1 MLAIVIATVP
11 VVASLHASTFA
22 ALRSQMC
29 LPASTFELPSY
40 ILRNYLS
47 SGAATLQIH
56 TQMQIHQ
63 QRPQIQIC
71 AHSQLQSQKRTQVKF
86 FVGGFPGES

>member
-47 SGAATLQIH
+47 SGAATLQIYTQTH
-56 TQMQIHQ
+56 THTHTNTNTSAQ
-63 QRPQIQIC
+63 QKPQIQIC
-71 AHSQLQSQKRTQVKF
+71 THSQLQSY
-86 FVGGFPGES
+86 